1 MSSTGP
7 PRHEMAM
14 VPAPFF
20 GGAQQLLP
28 SRIPHRTPH
37 AARVSWMSPKCQH
50 VRDNMSET
58 MEGLVRKRTA
68 LESHRP
74 VPLHQEW
81 EEVGI
86 TSSLKALVR
95 CGGQEIPKS
104 LPSSRIYQVEGVAC
118 LARVVLT

>member
-1 MSSTGP
+1 
-7 PRHEMAM
+7 
-14 VPAPFF
+14 
-20 GGAQQLLP
+20 
-28 SRIPHRTPH
+28 
-37 AARVSWMSPKCQH
+37 
-50 VRDNMSET
+50 MSET

-104 LPSSRIYQVEGVAC
+104 LPSSWIYQVEGVAC